1 MRTRYEY
8 IIKSVKFYRGGES
21 LYAAYKDK
29 LSKYGEVV
37 FNETD
42 KEVHFYTRNL
52 SFFLHNLGCEVVIHP
67 ATPWQRIPC
76 IMLWD
81 RPVKCANELIP
92 V

>member
-8 IIKSVKFYRGGES
+8 IIKSVKYYKSES

-29 LSKYGEVV
+29 LAKYGEVV
-37 FNETD
+37 FDEKD

-52 SFFLHNLGCEVVIHP
+52 SFFLHKIGCEVVVHP
-67 ATPWQRIPC
+67 ATPWRKIPYL
-76 IMLWD
+76 MLWD
-81 RPVKCANELIP
+81 RTVISANELIP

>member
-52 SFFLHNLGCEVVIHP
+52 SFFLYKIGCEVVIHP
-67 ATPWQRIPC
+67 ATQWQRIPY

-81 RPVKCANELIP
+81 RPVTYANELIP